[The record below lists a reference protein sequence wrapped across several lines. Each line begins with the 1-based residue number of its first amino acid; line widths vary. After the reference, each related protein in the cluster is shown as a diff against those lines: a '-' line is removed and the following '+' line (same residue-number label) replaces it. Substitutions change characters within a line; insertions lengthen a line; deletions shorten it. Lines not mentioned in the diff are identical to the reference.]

1 MRWICSLLVVGLVVF
16 VGRAEEDAKE
26 RYGKPLFCVVKSIAS
41 EEVHLRE
48 LDTAAKTSHTIP
60 TRYLI
65 ATEANGKTLPPET
78 WKQRLVAG
86 TKVVLSSNGKPL
98 SPAVR
103 AMLKPTTVALWKR
116 QAEGKLTLYLPK
128 VDPSRPGKVVFT
140 WRSGGD
146 GLREDSVRLTYSESK
161 EGPWIRIG
169 EKLPNTGELSWRA
182 PANLPELVYLQAEI
196 QEWSGTTLRAITPK
210 PFPTNDL
217 RKASLQ
223 PKK

>member
-16 VGRAEEDAKE
+16 VGRAEENAKE
-26 RYGKPLFCVVKSIAS
+26 CYGKPLFCVVQSIDS

-48 LDTAAKTSHTIP
+48 LDTAAKTSHSIP

-86 TKVVLSSNGKPL
+86 TKVMLSSNGKPL

-103 AMLKPTTVALWKR
+103 AMLKPTTVAIWKR
-116 QAEGKLTLYLPK
+116 QAEGNLTLYLPK

-140 WRSGGD
+140 WKSGGD

-161 EGPWIRIG
+161 EGLYLRIG
-169 EKLPNTGELSWRA
+169 EKLPNTGELSWRV
-182 PANLPELVYLQAEI
+182 PAKLPENVYLQAEI
-196 QEWSGTTLRAITPK
+196 QEWSGTTLRLITPN
-210 PFPTNDL
+210 PLSLSEL
-217 RKASLQ
+217 RKVSLQ